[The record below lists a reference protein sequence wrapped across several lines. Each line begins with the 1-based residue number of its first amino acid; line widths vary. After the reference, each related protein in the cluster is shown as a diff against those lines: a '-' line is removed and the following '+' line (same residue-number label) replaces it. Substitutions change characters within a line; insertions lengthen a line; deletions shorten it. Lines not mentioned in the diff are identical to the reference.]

1 MMDDRTPRVRF
12 AGFTD
17 PWEQR
22 KLGDIATKVMK
33 KNSDL
38 AVRETFTNSA
48 ERGVVSQ
55 LDYFDHDITN
65 DDNIGNYIVVEP
77 DDFVYNPRIS
87 VTAPVGPINRNRLLR
102 TGVMSPLYTVFRID
116 ATVDHGYLEHYFK
129 TSLWHAF
136 MNLEGNTGARSDR
149 FSISDSTF
157 FEMPIS
163 CPRKAEQSAIADFL
177 ESFDNLIT
185 LHQRELDKLKAAKQ
199 SMLERMF
206 PRDGADVPELRFA
219 GFNDPWEQRKL
230 GDVCT
235 FEKGRGYSKAD
246 IEEEGVPLVLYGRLY
261 TKYESLI
268 TSVDTFA
275 TPREGSLYSRGDE
288 VVVPASG
295 ETAEDIAVASHIG
308 RSGMLLGGDL
318 NVVTPSSGLDPTFL
332 AMGITYGSPHGQLA
346 KRAQGKSVVHIHNE
360 DIADVEFS
368 YPGVPEQ
375 REITSMMLCLDNL
388 ITLHQRESDK
398 LKAVKQSFLQNMFV

>member
-1 MMDDRTPRVRF
+1 MTSTWQVLPNSEGFWAVNSINTNVPQIRF
-12 AGFTD
+12 KGFTD

-22 KLGDIATKVMK
+22 KLG
-33 KNSDL
+33 
-38 AVRETFTNSA
+38 E
-48 ERGVVSQ
+48 
-55 LDYFDHDITN
+55 
-65 DDNIGNYIVVEP
+65 
-77 DDFVYNPRIS
+77 
-87 VTAPVGPINRNRLLR
+87 
-102 TGVMSPLYTVFRID
+102 
-116 ATVDHGYLEHYFK
+116 
-129 TSLWHAF
+129 
-136 MNLEGNTGARSDR
+136 
-149 FSISDSTF
+149 
-157 FEMPIS
+157 
-163 CPRKAEQSAIADFL
+163 
-177 ESFDNLIT
+177 
-185 LHQRELDKLKAAKQ
+185 
-199 SMLERMF
+199 
-206 PRDGADVPELRFA
+206 
-219 GFNDPWEQRKL
+219 
-230 GDVCT
+230 VCT

-318 NVVTPSSGLDPTFL
+318 NVVTPSSNLDPTFL

-368 YPGVPEQ
+368 YPGVSEQ
-375 REITSMMLCLDNL
+375 REITSMMLRLDSL
-388 ITLHQRESDK
+388 ITLHQRNALLVRK
-398 LKAVKQSFLQNMFV
+398 KITCLGTA

>member
-1 MMDDRTPRVRF
+1 MSLLYR
-12 AGFTD
+12 
-17 PWEQR
+17 
-22 KLGDIATKVMK
+22 
-33 KNSDL
+33 
-38 AVRETFTNSA
+38 AV
-48 ERGVVSQ
+48 
-55 LDYFDHDITN
+55 L
-65 DDNIGNYIVVEP
+65 
-77 DDFVYNPRIS
+77 IS
-87 VTAPVGPINRNRLLR
+87 R
-102 TGVMSPLYTVFRID
+102 M
-116 ATVDHGYLEHYFK
+116 
-129 TSLWHAF
+129 
-136 MNLEGNTGARSDR
+136 
-149 FSISDSTF
+149 
-157 FEMPIS
+157 
-163 CPRKAEQSAIADFL
+163 
-177 ESFDNLIT
+177 
-185 LHQRELDKLKAAKQ
+185 AA
-199 SMLERMF
+199 
-206 PRDGADVPELRFA
+206 
-219 GFNDPWEQRKL
+219 WEQRKL

-388 ITLHQRESDK
+388 ITLHQRKFSLPSCGIPVPLVPSKRRESPC
-398 LKAVKQSFLQNMFV
+398 MHYRGE